1 MTAEELKTQID
12 QYIKSNS
19 NGEITG
25 SVLNSVLTNILWYY
39 NSVLTKQSLEL
50 TNLET
55 SDTNIQTNIN
65 QQTTAINDKI
75 STLQT
80 SVGNSL
86 SIFKILPFEGIIE
99 NAEVQSVSTI
109 LTPSIYYVKSL
120 GIFVGRANNT
130 FYNNW
135 ITPSTLPAATIY
147 NTNGL
152 ANKFNL
158 YIDSD
163 GNIFAFFG
171 SELTQI
177 ISGRKRHTTHAKV
190 NRAIQELYTESSKT
204 NIDVSEYHI
213 SQIVKGVK
221 STGTN
226 RASRIVISNGDTNKC
241 IFNQITS
248 SGESLNLPPVVT
260 FSSGDADM
268 VIGYAIV
275 DWSEVEESTYWFD
288 KNYEGEATLTN
299 LSTSVAFSPS
309 IFAYKVKNGL

>member
-1 MTAEELKTQID
+1 MTAEELKTKID

-25 SVLNSVLTNILWYY
+25 SVLNSVLNNILLYY
-39 NSVLTKQSLEL
+39 NSVLTKQSFEL
-50 TNLET
+50 TNLKT
-55 SDTNIQTNIN
+55 ADTNIQTNIN
-65 QQTTAINDKI
+65 QQATAINDKI
-75 STLQT
+75 STLQK

-86 SIFKILPFEGIIE
+86 SIFKILPFDGIIE
-99 NAEVQSVSTI
+99 NAVVQSASTI
-109 LTPSIYYVKSL
+109 FTPSIYFVKSL
-120 GIFVGRANNT
+120 GIFVGRANNA

-135 ITPSTLPAATIY
+135 NTPSTLPASEIY

-163 GNIFAFFG
+163 GNIFVFFG
-171 SELTQI
+171 SELTKI

-190 NRAIQELYTESSKT
+190 NRAIKELYIESSNP
-204 NIDVSEYHI
+204 NIDVSGYHI
-213 SQIVKGVK
+213 SQIVKGVT

-226 RASRIVISNGDTNKC
+226 RTSRIVISKGNTTKC

-248 SGESLNLPPVVT
+248 GESLNLPPIVT
-260 FSSGDADM
+260 FSSSDTDM
-268 VIGYAIV
+268 VKGYAIV

-309 IFAYKVKNGL
+309 IFAYKVQNSL